1 MRLKG
6 YLSAALQVLSLGFLL
21 VWDGVSYVWPIPTVQ
36 CCLLSSS
43 CLGLYLLS
51 SAAFFH
57 PAVSLPIP
65 TVRCCV
71 LSSSCLG
78 LYRLSSAAF
87 SRPVLPSRPV
97 FSAYTYCPVLRSLV
111 QLSRPIPTVQCRLLS
126 SSCPDPCYIRP
137 IPTAQ
142 CGLLSSSCLGLYLV
156 SSAAFSR
163 PVVSVYTY
171 CPVLPSRVQCCLLSS
186 SAAFSHPVVPTL
198 VTSGLYLLSSA
209 AFSRPVLPSLVQLS
223 PPLLHLA

>member
-1 MRLKG
+1 
-6 YLSAALQVLSLGFLL
+6 L

-51 SAAFFH
+51 SAAF
-57 PAVSLPIP
+57 
-65 TVRCCV
+65 
-71 LSSSCLG
+71 
-78 LYRLSSAAF
+78 
-87 SRPVLPSRPV
+87 SRPVV
-97 FSAYTYCPVLRSLV
+97 SAYTYCPVLPSFIQLSRFLYLLSGAAFSRPVVSAYTVCPVLPSLVQCCPLV

-142 CGLLSSSCLGLYLV
+142 CGLLSSSCLGLYLL

-171 CPVLPSRVQCCLLSS
+171 CSVPPSRVQCCLLSS
-186 SAAFSHPVVPTL
+186 SAAFSRPVVPTL